1 MAAVTFINAE
11 WNRDVVLGNNVL
23 RELQH
28 SNARTIALFASV
40 QFLRLD
46 KVKKQL
52 KDAGIGVETARAKRA
67 HADAQLLG
75 CDLYSDSFEKDII
88 VASDALLY
96 IGDGLFH
103 PKALLMAQ
111 AKSRKMKPV
120 LVWNPVNERMKILT
134 KDDIAAQ
141 LRKIKANLKLFIAA
155 ETIGIIAT
163 TKPGQQYLNNAK
175 MLKQRLAKQGKK
187 AYIFLADTIDY
198 SHLENFPS
206 IKVWVNTA
214 CPRIGTDDIT
224 SLQKPIVNIREAMD
238 PLKALEEFSAW

>member
-11 WNRDVVLGNNVL
+11 WSRDIVLGNNVL

-28 SNARTIALFASV
+28 SNARTVALFASV
-40 QFLRLD
+40 QFPGLD
-46 KVKKQL
+46 KVKRQL
-52 KDAGIGVETARAKRA
+52 KGAGIDVRTAKAKRA
-67 HADAQLLG
+67 HAEAQLIG
-75 CDLYSDSFEKDII
+75 CDLYPDSFEKEII
-88 VASDALLY
+88 TESDSLLY

-103 PKALLMAQ
+103 PKALLIAQ

-120 LVWNPVNERMKILT
+120 IVWNPVNERMKILA
-134 KDDIAAQ
+134 KEDIAAQ

-155 ETIGIIAT
+155 EEIGIIVT
-163 TKPGQQYLNNAK
+163 TKPGQQYLNHAK

-187 AYIFLADTIDY
+187 AHIFLADTIDY
-198 SHLENFPS
+198 SALENFPS
-206 IKVWVNTA
+206 IKAWVNTA

-224 SLQKPIVNIREAMD
+224 SLQKPVVNIRDALD